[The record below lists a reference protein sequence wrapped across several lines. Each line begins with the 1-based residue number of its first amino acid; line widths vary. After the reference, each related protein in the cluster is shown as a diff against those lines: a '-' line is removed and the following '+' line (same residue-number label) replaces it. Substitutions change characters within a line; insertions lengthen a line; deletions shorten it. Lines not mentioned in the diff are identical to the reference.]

1 MAPLAGASASTAP
14 LGSTR
19 DTRAGIGGR
28 VKKRAQAPIA
38 PCQSSIVK
46 RRKSS
51 QVVSTKAIAQ
61 ISKQSAKKVIV
72 GDDSDNYYDKVSK
85 SGK

>member
-1 MAPLAGASASTAP
+1 MAGASAGTAP
-14 LGSTR
+14 SGGTR
-19 DTRAGIGGR
+19 DARASTGGR

-51 QVVSTKAIAQ
+51 QVVSTKAIA
-61 ISKQSAKKVIV
+61 
-72 GDDSDNYYDKVSK
+72 
-85 SGK
+85 